1 MRLIPIGTLI
11 KGDQA
16 PAAAIRDLA
25 PRGFECFALSFW
37 NNLGDT
43 DLPALAEEV
52 RSACEETGTAVSA
65 ISVYGNPLR
74 GDGAGSRTLRDTAA
88 LVEAAGSFG
97 CSLVGCFAGRPPGAS
112 VEESI
117 EPWRAAFSPLAERAE
132 CLGIRIAFENCRLG
146 DTWKTG
152 KWNIAINDDA
162 WDLMFDALPS
172 QAIGLEWEPCHQVEA
187 FVDPLAQL
195 ARRLPRIFHIHGK
208 DARLDHRLL
217 AERGLFGREKSFAS
231 CFPGNGD
238 TDWAA
243 LFHIL
248 NSHSYGGT
256 VDVEGWNDA
265 DWSVDRELEGQS
277 RALAHLKAC
286 RKAPSGA
293 DVPVH
298 SPRR

>member
-1 MRLIPIGTLI
+1 MRTIPIGTLV

-16 PAAAIRDLA
+16 PAAAIRNLA
-25 PRGFECFALSFW
+25 PRGFECFALTFW
-37 NNLGDT
+37 DNLGDA
-43 DLPALAEEV
+43 DLSALAEEV
-52 RSACEETGTAVSA
+52 RAACEETGTAVSA
-65 ISVYGNPLR
+65 LSVYGNPLR
-74 GDGAGSRTLRDTAA
+74 GDEAGSRTLRDTAA

-112 VEESI
+112 VEAAI

-132 CLGIRIAFENCRLG
+132 SLGVRIAFENCRLG
-146 DTWKTG
+146 DSWKTG

-187 FVDPLAQL
+187 LVDPAAQL
-195 ARRLPRIFHIHGK
+195 ERRLPRIFHIHGK
-208 DARLDHRLL
+208 DARVDRRCL
-217 AERGLFGREKSFAS
+217 AERGLYGRGKWHTS

-243 LFHIL
+243 LFRIL
-248 NSHSYGGT
+248 DSHAYGGT

-265 DWSVDRELEGQS
+265 EWAGERELAGQT
-277 RALAHLKAC
+277 RALEYLKAC
-286 RKAPSGA
+286 RGS
-293 DVPVH
+293 
-298 SPRR
+298 